1 MATERVNDLKIGT
14 ATFLEPA
21 SFTCQSNQNT
31 LGGFCTGKIQAGVP
45 KNISNHQQ

>member
-1 MATERVNDLKIGT
+1 MATERVDDLKIRT
-14 ATFLEPA
+14 

-45 KNISNHQQ
+45 KNISHHQQ